1 MLALAR
7 SSREGSSDPILWR
20 VYIGVGMSRILKYF
34 LRGLVVVAP
43 LAITVYVCV
52 LVFRTIDGW
61 LGLPIP
67 GVGFLITILLI
78 LLVGFLASGLFT
90 RGVVAALDEVLERLP
105 FVRLLYS
112 SSKDMLNAFVG
123 EKRRFDKPVL
133 VSLSADG
140 SLKVLAFLTSD
151 SLASLGV
158 SDHVS
163 VYMPQS
169 YGLAGHILVVPADR
183 VQRIEA
189 DAATVMA
196 FIISGGVTHVQARHT
211 PT

>member
-1 MLALAR
+1 M
-7 SSREGSSDPILWR
+7 
-20 VYIGVGMSRILKYF
+20 YIGVGMSRLFKYF

-67 GVGFLITILLI
+67 GVGFVITILLI
-78 LLVGFLASGLFT
+78 LLVGFLASGLLT
-90 RGVVAALDEVLERLP
+90 RGVVGALDEVLEKLP

-151 SLASLGV
+151 SLTSLGV

-169 YGLAGHILVVPADR
+169 YGLAGHILVVPASR

-189 DAATVMA
+189 DASAVMA
-196 FIISGGVTHVQARHT
+196 FILSGGVTHVQSRNT

>member
-1 MLALAR
+1 
-7 SSREGSSDPILWR
+7 
-20 VYIGVGMSRILKYF
+20 MSRLFKYF

-67 GVGFLITILLI
+67 GIGFVITILLI
-78 LLVGFLASGLFT
+78 FLVGFLASGLFT
-90 RGVVAALDEVLERLP
+90 RGVVGALDEVLEKLP

-151 SLASLGV
+151 SLTSLGV

-169 YGLAGHILVVPADR
+169 YGLAGHILVVPAGR

-189 DAATVMA
+189 DASTVMA
-196 FIISGGVTHVQARHT
+196 FILSGGVTHVQSRNT